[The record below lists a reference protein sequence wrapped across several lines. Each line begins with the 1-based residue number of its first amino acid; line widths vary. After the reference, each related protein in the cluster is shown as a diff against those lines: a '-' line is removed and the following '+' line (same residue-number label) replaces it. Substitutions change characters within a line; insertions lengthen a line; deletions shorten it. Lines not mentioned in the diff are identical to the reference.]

1 MTRKSIEDF
10 KAVLQGGGVR
20 PTMFQVELQ
29 FPDGVVPDGNEATNE
44 GVFLIK
50 AAQLP
55 AANVGTIVVPFRGRQ
70 LKVSGDRS
78 FDDWSVTVIND
89 TSFYL
94 RKAFEEWSEKIQHM
108 NYALGS
114 NDLNAYFARAI
125 VRQLDRDGNQLRAYE
140 FHGIWPSAVDAID
153 LAFDSND
160 TIEEY
165 GVTFNVMYWSAI
177 DSGDPLTSGVPVDP
191 GANLTAINS

>member
-1 MTRKSIEDF
+1 MSRKSIEDF

-20 PTMFQVELQ
+20 PTMFQVELT
-29 FPDGVVPDGNEATNE
+29 FHDGVVPDGNEATNE

-55 AANVGTIVVPFRGRQ
+55 AANVGTIEVPFRGRK
-70 LKVSGDRS
+70 LKVSGDRT
-78 FDDWSVTVIND
+78 FDPWNVTVIND

-108 NYALGS
+108 NYALGAA
-114 NDLNAYFARAI
+114 NLNAYFASAI
-125 VRQLDRDGNQLRAYE
+125 VRQLDRDGVQLRAYE
-140 FHGIWPSAVDAID
+140 FHGIWPESVAAID

-165 GVTFNVMYWSAI
+165 DVNFNVQYWSAI
-177 DSGDPLTSGVPVDP
+177 ESGDPLTSGVPVDP

>member
-1 MTRKSIEDF
+1 MSRKSIEDF

-20 PTMFQVELQ
+20 PTMFQVELT

-50 AAQLP
+50 ASQLP
-55 AANVGTIVVPFRGRQ
+55 AANVGTIEVPFRGRK
-70 LKVSGDRS
+70 LKVSGDRT
-78 FDDWSVTVIND
+78 FDPWTVTVIND

-114 NDLNAYFARAI
+114 ANLNAYFASAI
-125 VRQLDRDGNQLRAYE
+125 VRQLDRDGVQLRAYE
-140 FHGIWPSAVDAID
+140 FQGIWPDSVAAID

-165 GVTFNVMYWSAI
+165 DVNFNVQYWSAI
-177 DSGDPLTSGVPVDP
+177 ESGDPLTSGVPVDP